1 VGSLANTLATRTKRG
16 TMNEALFDSIGD
28 IQLDRPGHSCT
39 GQMCTYCERYDRQD
53 AELLAEID
61 SKWRMQATMYR
72 KTLAIGGLF
81 TADTLVDS
89 IGLPD
94 GHPNQ
99 VGALFRSW
107 ARMGVITSQ
116 GDYVVSTRESNNGR
130 SIRMWKR
137 TA

>member
-1 VGSLANTLATRTKRG
+1 
-16 TMNEALFDSIGD
+16 
-28 IQLDRPGHSCT
+28 
-39 GQMCTYCERYDRQD
+39 
-53 AELLAEID
+53 
-61 SKWRMQATMYR
+61 MYR

-81 TADTLVDS
+81 TADTLLDS
-89 IGLPD
+89 IGLPV